1 MHYYKSTTD
10 TVPMLLLLL
19 FSLTV
24 LLQFQ
29 GKAVV
34 ALPRPSCQRKCGDV
48 EIPYPFGIGVGCAME
63 GFELDCKP
71 AEDRANKTFLGTMP
85 LLNISLLQGEI
96 RVTHRISFMC
106 YNQTSRV
113 SYHDGGMTL
122 DSSPFTFSEQRNK
135 FTVIG
140 FNTFAYMIGTT
151 VSYLYFS
158 RTR

>member
-1 MHYYKSTTD
+1 MHYYKSATD
-10 TVPMLLLLL
+10 TVPMHLLLL

-34 ALPRPSCQRKCGDV
+34 ALPGSSCQRWCGDV
-48 EIPYPFGIGVGCAME
+48 EIIYPFGIGARCAMD
-63 GFELDCKP
+63 GFELDCSKP
-71 AEDRANKTFLGTMP
+71 AEDRANETFLGTMP

-96 RVTHRISFMC
+96 RVTHSISSMC
-106 YNQTSRV
+106 YNPSTRNI
-113 SYHDGGMTL
+113 SYEEGGMSL
-122 DSSPFTFSEQRNK
+122 NNPQFTFSEQRNK

-151 VSYLYFS
+151 VSYL
-158 RTR
+158 